1 MGNGPWLTPATFQFF
16 RELEQNN
23 DRGWFSQNKERY
35 EQEVRDPM
43 LSLIRDFAPILQ
55 TLSPHFE
62 ASPKVVGGSLFRIQR
77 DTRFS
82 PDKRPYKTHTAAQFR
97 HIRGK
102 DVHAPGFYLHVQPG
116 QVYAGVGLWRPEKEP
131 LEDIRQ
137 AILRD
142 PSGWGQATRDLKLDG
157 ESLSRPPRGYP
168 ADFEYINDIKRKDFI
183 CGEELGEE
191 VALSP
196 QLLQRMGEFFKR
208 TSPLMAFLCGAL
220 KLEFE

>member
-1 MGNGPWLTPATFQFF
+1 MAQGPWLSPATFQFF
-16 RELEQNN
+16 RELEVNN
-23 DRGWFSQNKERY
+23 DRTWFTQNKLRY
-35 EQEVRDPM
+35 EREVRDPM
-43 LSLIRDFAPILQ
+43 FSLIRDFAP
-55 TLSPHFE
+55 TLHAISPHFE
-62 ASPKVVGGSLFRIQR
+62 AEARPVGGSLFRIQR

-97 HIRGK
+97 HNRGK

-116 QVYAGVGLWRPEKEP
+116 HVYAGVGLWHPEKEP

-142 PSGWGQATRDLKLDG
+142 PEGWGRARHGLELGG

-168 ADFEYINDIKRKDFI
+168 TDFTYVEDLKRKDFI
-183 CGEELGEE
+183 CGQELGEE

-196 QLLQRMGEFFKR
+196 QLVERMGEFFR
-208 TSPLMAFLCGAL
+208 RASPFMAFLCGAL
-220 KLEFE
+220 KLEY